1 MTNDFICLGTLV
13 KVHSNGVTGKDLRD
27 TNGDVR
33 ARNDPNVDRS
43 RVGGTVDTRTFRWS
57 VIVARRP
64 LVDELLVNGGIQ
76 HGKSSCEEAGADGLM
91 GAKSIPIILRS
102 GRYSW
107 GCRR

>member
-1 MTNDFICLGTLV
+1 MTNDFVCLGTLV

-43 RVGGTVDTRTFRWS
+43 RVGGTIDTRTFRWS

-64 LVDELLVNGGIQ
+64 LVMNFWRMAAYNVVRVVVR
-76 HGKSSCEEAGADGLM
+76 K
-91 GAKSIPIILRS
+91 PV
-102 GRYSW
+102 
-107 GCRR
+107 

>member
-1 MTNDFICLGTLV
+1 M

-43 RVGGTVDTRTFRWS
+43 RVGGTIDTRTFRWS

-64 LVDELLVNGGIQ
+64 LVMNFWRMAAYNVVRVVVR
-76 HGKSSCEEAGADGLM
+76 K
-91 GAKSIPIILRS
+91 PV
-102 GRYSW
+102 
-107 GCRR
+107 